1 VGAPGADR
9 REEIRDP
16 RAEVAHLLKT
26 TWRMRPLED
35 LAQSTL
41 RIVSVYAL
49 RAYVVVALVI
59 VGVKVFSP
67 FVH

>member
-1 VGAPGADR
+1 
-9 REEIRDP
+9 
-16 RAEVAHLLKT
+16 
-26 TWRMRPLED
+26 MRPLED